1 MKPMP
6 SRSDIA
12 VETFLAG
19 YNCAQ
24 AVLSAFSD
32 ELGLDPDTA
41 LRLATGFG
49 AGMARLQ
56 GVCGAVSGGII
67 AIGLRH
73 GRGEGQ
79 DRTPTEETYQKA
91 RELMAQFESRH
102 GTLIC
107 RELLGGCDLNTD
119 EGQRSFRESGLMH
132 TVCAGCVRTVADAL
146 ETIL

>member
-1 MKPMP
+1 M
-6 SRSDIA
+6 
-12 VETFLAG
+12 FLAG

-32 ELGLDPDTA
+32 ELGLDADTA

-67 AIGLRH
+67 AIGIRH
-73 GRGEGQ
+73 GRGAGE
-79 DRTPTEETYQKA
+79 DRTPTEETYRRA

-102 GTLIC
+102 GTLVC
-107 RELLGGCDLNTD
+107 SELLGGCDLNTP
-119 EGQRSFRESGLMH
+119 EGQQSFKEDDLPNR
-132 TVCAGCVRTVADAL
+132 VCAGCVRTIADTL
-146 ETIL
+146 EMIL